1 MFLAEAKF
9 RESPDL
15 FEDAIKE
22 QASVHFNYDILRLN
36 NAVTLLIW
44 MSVFFFRMLKS

>member
-15 FEDAIKE
+15 FEAAIKE
-22 QASVHFNYDILRLN
+22 HASVHFNYDILRLN
-36 NAVTLLIW
+36 NPVTSLIW
-44 MSVFFFRMLKS
+44 MPVFSFRMPRS